1 MKIKYLLLVLLW
13 GFLFMTGSCKKANQ
27 HYTTKANGIV
37 RNKLTG
43 QPVKGIPLE
52 IYGCSFIGSSV
63 KCLER
68 IQTTVTDQNG
78 YYEMTVEADKRQG
91 YEIAITTNGILA
103 ATPNA
108 AGLVTGKSN
117 TIDFSQFPIKKLKA
131 HVVVKRHNRNW
142 LDLDIGNNDYFDFFS
157 YSLYHGSNPTTDFDS
172 SFIFNIEAG
181 RQYKISCALSDRTA
195 PYTNINYEYFSSL
208 FTVNNTDTTFVDF
221 IFQ

>member
-1 MKIKYLLLVLLW
+1 MKIKNLLHVLLC
-13 GFLFMTGSCKKANQ
+13 GFLFLSASCKKDNQ

-43 QPVKGIPLE
+43 QAVQGIPLE
-52 IYGCSFIGSSV
+52 MYGCSFIGSSV
-63 KCLER
+63 KCLDR
-68 IQTTVTDQNG
+68 ILSTVTDQNG

-91 YEIAITTNGILA
+91 YEIAITSNGILA
-103 ATPNA
+103 PTPNA

-117 TIDFSQFPIKKLKA
+117 TTDFSQFPIKKLKA

-142 LDLDIGNNDYFDFFS
+142 LDLGIGNNDYFDFFS
-157 YSLYHGSNPTTDFDS
+157 LSLYHGSNPTADFDS
-172 SFIFNIEAG
+172 TYIFDIEAG

-195 PYTNINYEYFSSL
+195 PYTNINYEYFYNL

-221 IFQ
+221 VFQ